1 MARTTISAQMA
12 YVMPIST
19 YSKHTL
25 IALGNRNDLIFYH
38 KFTTMGYRPYDIIDY
53 HN

>member
-1 MARTTISAQMA
+1 VARTTISAHMA
-12 YVMPIST
+12 YVMPILAC
-19 YSKHTL
+19 SKHNA

-38 KFTTMGYRPYDIIDY
+38 KFTTMGYHPYEFIDY